1 MLRQLFNREILRYIG
16 PAFLVTVGFIDPGNW
31 ATNIAGG
38 SEFNYSL
45 LWVITLSTLMLIL
58 LQTMSARLGI
68 VTNRSLAELCRTE
81 FHPAVSSVLGVTI
94 ILASIATALAEFLG
108 AAIGLYLLFGIP
120 IWLAGIFAAVI
131 VLFLIGLQRYGHST
145 IEHIIIGFIS
155 IIGFA
160 YLVELYLVKPEWN
173 LAFYHSVVPTVNGK
187 SILIAMGMLGAVVMP
202 HNIYLHSSVVRHID
216 FPVEEK
222 DVKKLFRFELV
233 DTILAMGVGWLIN
246 SAMVIVAAAVF
257 FRNGVFVDSIEQASL
272 TLKPLA
278 GDLARILFGIALLCS
293 GLSSSTTAGLAGAS
307 VFTGY
312 LNKSKD
318 PQGFWFQLGMAV
330 TILPALAIIAMNL
343 NSYQVL
349 IISQVILSVQLP
361 FTMLPLYLLTNR
373 TQIMG
378 VHKNN
383 LPLKLLASLA
393 IIIIIGL
400 NLFLLFQILIAKV

>member
-1 MLRQLFNREILRYIG
+1 MLRQIFSREILRYIG

-68 VTNRSLAELCRTE
+68 VTNRSLADLCRTE
-81 FHPAVSSVLGVTI
+81 FHPAVSSILGITI

-120 IWLAGIFAAVI
+120 VWLAGILSSII
-131 VLFLIGLQRYGHST
+131 VLFLIGLQRYGHSV
-145 IEHIIIGFIS
+145 IEHIIIGFVS

-160 YLVELYLVKPEWN
+160 YLIELYLVKPDWS
-173 LAFYHSVVPTVNGK
+173 LSVYHSFIPSLEGK
-187 SILIAMGMLGAVVMP
+187 SILVAMGMLGAVVMP

-216 FPVEEK
+216 FPADEK
-222 DVKKLFRFELV
+222 DVRKLFRFELV

-246 SAMVIVAAAVF
+246 SAMIIVAAAVF
-257 FRNGVFVDSIEQASL
+257 FRNGIMVNSIEQASL
-272 TLKPLA
+272 TLQPLV
-278 GDLARILFGIALLCS
+278 GDLARVLFGIALLCS
-293 GLSSSTTAGLAGAS
+293 GLSSSTTASLAGAN

-312 LNKSKD
+312 LNKSKEY
-318 PQGFWFQLGMAV
+318 QGFWFQLGMAV
-330 TILPALAIIAMNL
+330 TIIPALIIIALNL
-343 NSYQVL
+343 NAYQVL
-349 IISQVILSVQLP
+349 IISQVVLSIQLP
-361 FTMLPLYLLTNR
+361 FTMIPLLLLTNR
-373 TQIMG
+373 KQIMG
-378 VHKNN
+378 VHANN
-383 LPLKLLASLA
+383 FILKLLAGLA

-400 NLFLLFQILIAKV
+400 NAFLLWQLVF

>member
-1 MLRQLFNREILRYIG
+1 MFRQIFNKEILRYIG

-38 SEFNYSL
+38 SEFNYGL

-81 FHPAVSSVLGVTI
+81 FHPTISSVLGGTI

-120 IWLAGIFAAVI
+120 IWLAGILAAVI
-131 VLFLIGLQRYGHST
+131 VLLLIGLQRYGHTT
-145 IEHIIIGFIS
+145 IERIIIGFVS

-160 YLVELYLVKPEWN
+160 YLIELYLVKPDWS
-173 LAFYHSVVPTVNGK
+173 LAIYHSIVPSLGGK
-187 SILIAMGMLGAVVMP
+187 SILVAMGMLGAVVMP
-202 HNIYLHSSVVRHID
+202 HNIYLHSSIVRHID
-216 FPVEEK
+216 FSPTEK
-222 DVKKLFRFELV
+222 NVRKLFRFELI
-233 DTILAMGVGWLIN
+233 DTILAMGVGWIIN
-246 SAMVIVAAAVF
+246 CAMIIVAAAVF
-257 FRNGVFVDSIEQASL
+257 FRNGVFVNSIEQASF

-278 GDLARILFGIALLCS
+278 GDLARFLFGIALLCS
-293 GLSSSTTAGLAGAS
+293 GLSSSTTAGLAGAN

-330 TILPALAIIAMNL
+330 TIIPALAIIVMNF

-349 IISQVILSVQLP
+349 ILSQVVLSIQLP
-361 FTMLPLYLLTNR
+361 FTMIPLFLLTSR
-373 TQIMG
+373 KKIMG
-378 VHKNN
+378 VHANN
-383 LPLKLLASLA
+383 LTLKLLASLA

-400 NLFLLFQILIAKV
+400 NLFLLSRLLV